1 MLEAGRQAGS
11 RLAMPLQHMRRGYCG
26 YCGQSVKPCGT
37 ERWAA
42 TGYAACDGLR
52 GISENLTNAEDRN
65 SGQTAH
71 GMLLLCLV
79 GPTNLHGC

>member
-26 YCGQSVKPCGT
+26 YYGQSIKPCGT

-52 GISENLTNAEDRN
+52 GISE
-65 SGQTAH
+65 H
-71 GMLLLCLV
+71 
-79 GPTNLHGC
+79 